1 MAKKGSFGITDN
13 TSLRRNPDMV
23 FSEVDGE
30 VVMLSIQNGE
40 YYNLNEVSTDIWLE
54 LKEACSF
61 KDLVTR
67 LQDTYDVPYETCE
80 HETRIFLEQTLDKGI
95 IEIINDKSKINY

>member
-1 MAKKGSFGITDN
+1 MAIKRSFGITDN
-13 TSLRRNPDMV
+13 TCFRRNPDMV

-40 YYNLNEVSTDIWLE
+40 YYNLNEVSTDIWQE
-54 LKEACSF
+54 LKDARSF

-67 LQDTYDVPYETCE
+67 LQESYDVPYETCE
-80 HETRIFLEQTLDKGI
+80 SETRVFLEHTLEKGI
-95 IEIINDKSKINY
+95 IEIINA